1 MKLLVI
7 GAGIGQIPLIE
18 RAKAKGIHVTCVT
31 VEGDYPGIPLAD
43 DVWYVDIYDRDK
55 IVSLARE
62 KGIDAVISDQ
72 NDLMMPTVSYVAEKL
87 SLPGNTFAATR
98 SYCNKNTYHDNCDK
112 IGNPVP
118 KHIAVKTAD
127 ITTDDVPFPL
137 PWVIKPSDTQSSI
150 GVTKVS
156 DEKSVKPAL
165 EMALGHSTE
174 DAAIIEEFFVGH
186 EIVCEGFIDDGK
198 YYNLSF
204 ADRKYFDLKN
214 EFVPCQTL
222 FPSKVD
228 RKILDKV
235 IACEERMA
243 AYVHPAFGIVHAEYL
258 VNEQTGEIRV
268 VESALRGGGVY
279 ISSHLIPLS
288 TGIDINE
295 VLLDKAT
302 GVPVDTKAV
311 IESRNDKAAGYVCF
325 HLPEGVIKGIHG
337 LDEIKALPFV
347 KMVAL
352 VGVEVGMKT
361 ERMINK
367 KMRKGPILVTGEN
380 REDLEKNIKTVQEI
394 FRIDVENDR
403 GEISGII
410 WK

>member
-1 MKLLVI
+1 
-7 GAGIGQIPLIE
+7 
-18 RAKAKGIHVTCVT
+18 
-31 VEGDYPGIPLAD
+31 
-43 DVWYVDIYDRDK
+43 
-55 IVSLARE
+55 
-62 KGIDAVISDQ
+62 
-72 NDLMMPTVSYVAEKL
+72 
-87 SLPGNTFAATR
+87 
-98 SYCNKNTYHDNCDK
+98 
-112 IGNPVP
+112 
-118 KHIAVKTAD
+118 
-127 ITTDDVPFPL
+127 
-137 PWVIKPSDTQSSI
+137 
-150 GVTKVS
+150 
-156 DEKSVKPAL
+156 
-165 EMALGHSTE
+165 HSTE

-325 HLPEGVIKGIHG
+325 H
-337 LDEIKALPFV
+337 
-347 KMVAL
+347 
-352 VGVEVGMKT
+352 
-361 ERMINK
+361 
-367 KMRKGPILVTGEN
+367 
-380 REDLEKNIKTVQEI
+380 
-394 FRIDVENDR
+394 
-403 GEISGII
+403 
-410 WK
+410 